1 MGRGS
6 RHRHD
11 AGCDGRDGQGGIGGF
26 LRSLLAGIPWSE
38 GAEREDTSSFKV
50 PRGGLLRVQ
59 NSNGRTRIL
68 GETRDDVLVTA
79 CKRARAESSE
89 AAQQLMDEIR
99 LHESA
104 NGGVLELEVVI
115 PRRWNR
121 HGSANLEIRVPR
133 DLRVE
138 VVASNG
144 RVCCEGLRAA
154 VKTRSSNGSVSV
166 SDVVGDVEIHTSNAK
181 IECSATCGRLVARSS
196 NGKVELDD
204 HRGSIDASTSNGLIH
219 VSLDAIGREGV
230 MLATSNGKI
239 VLELPDE
246 VDADVDLMVDNG
258 VIRNDRC
265 LDRATRETNGRV
277 RGVLGHGGPSVRL
290 RTSNGSICLK

>member
-11 AGCDGRDGQGGIGGF
+11 TACNGDDASGGIGGF

-38 GAEREDTSSFKV
+38 SAERQDTISFKV

-59 NSNGRTRIL
+59 NSNGRTRIV
-68 GETRDDVLVTA
+68 GEARDDVLVTA

-89 AAQQLMDEIR
+89 AAQRLIDEIR
-99 LHESA
+99 LHESVA
-104 NGGVLELEVVI
+104 AGVLDLEVVI

-133 DLRVE
+133 ELRVE

-144 RVCCEGLRAA
+144 RICCEGLRAA

-166 SDVVGDVEIHTSNAK
+166 TDVVGDIEIHTSNAK
-181 IECSATCGRLVARSS
+181 IECSGTCGRLIARSS

-219 VSLDAIGREGV
+219 VSLDAVGREGV
-230 MLATSNGKI
+230 TLATSNGKI
-239 VLELPDE
+239 VLELPDD

-277 RGVLGHGGPSVRL
+277 RGVLGRGGPSVRL